1 MTNTYSQKYM
11 GYYMCANKKGGK
23 WKNTNTINVK
33 HPSQMVF
40 MMIRNYIYED
50 KNIVKDDQRFLRDQ
64 KNSDGQEICTFR
76 NLLCTAMGNKYS
88 CEGCISLQ
96 GNYIICISL

>member
-1 MTNTYSQKYM
+1 
-11 GYYMCANKKGGK
+11 
-23 WKNTNTINVK
+23 
-33 HPSQMVF
+33 MVI

-50 KNIVKDDQRFLRDQ
+50 KCNAKDDQRSFRDQ
-64 KNSDGQEICTFR
+64 KNPDGQEICTFR